1 MSEVVRLRVAVLSG
15 GRSSEHEVS
24 LASGASVAAAL
35 DPDRY
40 DVVGV
45 TIEKDGSWQLD
56 APAAE
61 GERLALDPGSN
72 SRSVIPRAGG
82 TLSQARAVGQID
94 IVVPMLHGPYGEDGS
109 LQGMLEMLGVPYV
122 GSGVLASALTMD
134 KAMVKV
140 VLGAN
145 GILTAR
151 SVTLEAHTVLDT
163 DVEAMLAAAE
173 ISLPCFVKPAR
184 LGSSVGI
191 SKVTDIDGLAPAL
204 DLAFQHDSKVLI
216 EAMVHGMEIECG
228 VLGTRDPL
236 VSVPGR
242 LHVNADWYDY
252 AAKYEPGG
260 MDLEAPADIDPEMAA
275 EVQRVALDAFLACGC
290 EGMARIDMFISRRRR
305 CRRERDQHDPGLHR
319 DERLRQALRGHRR
332 HLHAAARPPDRGR
345 ARAPPRAAA
354 PAPLSAPTGAWHRSP
369 VPGTERRD
377 LEVERGD
384 GVGVQGGA
392 GSAPGARP
400 CSRG

>member
-1 MSEVVRLRVAVLSG
+1 MSEVDRLRVAVLTG
-15 GRSSEHEVS
+15 GRSSEHEIS
-24 LASGASVAAAL
+24 IASGASVAAAL

-45 TIEKDGSWQLD
+45 TIDRDGSWQLE

-94 IVVPMLHGPYGEDGS
+94 VVVPMLHGPYGEDGT

-140 VLGAN
+140 VLNAN
-145 GILTAR
+145 GIATAR

-204 DLAFQHDSKVLI
+204 DLAFQHDSKVLV
-216 EAMVHGMEIECG
+216 EAMVHGIEVECG
-228 VLGTRDPL
+228 VLGSHDPL

-242 LHVNADWYDY
+242 LHVNAEWYDY

-260 MDLEAPADIDPEMAA
+260 MDLEAPADIEPELTE
-275 EVQRVALDAFLACGC
+275 EVQRVALDSFKACQC
-290 EGMARIDMFISRRRR
+290 EGMARIDMFISDAGDVVVNEINSIPGFTETSVYAKLFEATGVTYPELLDRLIEAALERH
-305 CRRERDQHDPGLHR
+305 REQQH
-319 DERLRQALRGHRR
+319 LRH
-332 HLHAAARPPDRGR
+332 
-345 ARAPPRAAA
+345 
-354 PAPLSAPTGAWHRSP
+354 
-369 VPGTERRD
+369 
-377 LEVERGD
+377 
-384 GVGVQGGA
+384 
-392 GSAPGARP
+392 
-400 CSRG
+400 

>member
-1 MSEVVRLRVAVLSG
+1 
-15 GRSSEHEVS
+15 
-24 LASGASVAAAL
+24 
-35 DPDRY
+35 
-40 DVVGV
+40 
-45 TIEKDGSWQLD
+45 
-56 APAAE
+56 
-61 GERLALDPGSN
+61 
-72 SRSVIPRAGG
+72 
-82 TLSQARAVGQID
+82 
-94 IVVPMLHGPYGEDGS
+94 MLHGPYGEDGS

-173 ISLPCFVKPAR
+173 IGLPCFVKPAR

-191 SKVTDIDGLAPAL
+191 SKVTDVDGLAPAL

-228 VLGTRDPL
+228 VLGTHDPQ

-242 LHVNADWYDY
+242 LHVNSDWYDY

-260 MDLEAPADIDPEMAA
+260 MDLEAPADIDQALAE
-275 EVQRVALDAFLACGC
+275 EVQRVALDAFLACQC
-290 EGMARIDMFISRRRR
+290 EGMARIDMFISDAGDIIVNEINTIPGFTETSVYTKLLEASGVSYPQLLDRLIELALERH
-305 CRRERDQHDPGLHR
+305 REQEH
-319 DERLRQALRGHRR
+319 LRH
-332 HLHAAARPPDRGR
+332 
-345 ARAPPRAAA
+345 
-354 PAPLSAPTGAWHRSP
+354 
-369 VPGTERRD
+369 
-377 LEVERGD
+377 
-384 GVGVQGGA
+384 
-392 GSAPGARP
+392 
-400 CSRG
+400 

>member
-1 MSEVVRLRVAVLSG
+1 
-15 GRSSEHEVS
+15 
-24 LASGASVAAAL
+24 
-35 DPDRY
+35 
-40 DVVGV
+40 
-45 TIEKDGSWQLD
+45 
-56 APAAE
+56 
-61 GERLALDPGSN
+61 
-72 SRSVIPRAGG
+72 
-82 TLSQARAVGQID
+82 
-94 IVVPMLHGPYGEDGS
+94 
-109 LQGMLEMLGVPYV
+109 MLEMLGVPYV

-228 VLGTRDPL
+228 VLGTRDPM

-252 AAKYEPGG
+252 AAKYDEGG
-260 MDLEAPADIDPEMAA
+260 SDILIPADVPDD
-275 EVQRVALDAFLACGC
+275 VALRVQDMAVSAFRAM
-290 EGMARIDMFISRRRR
+290 EAAGMARVDFFLRPDGGLLVNEVNTI
-305 CRRERDQHDPGLHR
+305 PGFAPTSVYA
-319 DERLRQALRGHRR
+319 RLF
-332 HLHAAARPPDRGR
+332 AARGLDY
-345 ARAPPRAAA
+345 
-354 PAPLSAPTGAWHRSP
+354 GALVNRLVELGLERH
-369 VPGTERRD
+369 ERR
-377 LEVERGD
+377 
-384 GVGVQGGA
+384 
-392 GSAPGARP
+392 
-400 CSRG
+400 SRYRY

>member
-1 MSEVVRLRVAVLSG
+1 VTEVVRLRIAVLSG
-15 GRSSEHEVS
+15 GRSSEHEIS
-24 LASGASVAAAL
+24 LASGLSVAAAL
-35 DPDRY
+35 DPEKY

-45 TIEKDGSWQLD
+45 TIERDGSWQLE

-94 IVVPMLHGPYGEDGS
+94 VVIPMLHGPYGEDGT

-140 VLGAN
+140 VLNAN

-151 SVTLEAHTVLDT
+151 SIALEAHTVLDM
-163 DVEAMLAAAE
+163 DVEAMLTAAE
-173 ISLPCFVKPAR
+173 ITLPCFVKPAR

-204 DLAFQHDSKVLI
+204 ELAFQHDSKVLV

-228 VLGTRDPL
+228 VLGAHDPMA
-236 VSVPGR
+236 SVPGR

-260 MDLEAPADIDPEMAA
+260 MDLEAPADIDPELAE
-275 EVQRVALDAFLACGC
+275 EVQRVALDSFRACGC
-290 EGMARIDMFISRRRR
+290 EGMARIDMFVTDGGDVVVNEINTIPGFTETSVYAKLFDASGVSYPQLLDRLIELALDRH
-305 CRRERDQHDPGLHR
+305 REQT
-319 DERLRQALRGHRR
+319 RLRH
-332 HLHAAARPPDRGR
+332 
-345 ARAPPRAAA
+345 
-354 PAPLSAPTGAWHRSP
+354 
-369 VPGTERRD
+369 
-377 LEVERGD
+377 
-384 GVGVQGGA
+384 
-392 GSAPGARP
+392 
-400 CSRG
+400 